1 MIEQFYEQELKEV
14 KFSKNEV
21 DQEENEI
28 VERILKKN
36 VVSLY

>member
-28 VERILKKN
+28 VKKIKN
-36 VVSLY
+36 KN